1 MHTCLYSGTSS
12 GKPGHASRS
21 MAQKITQGPTTSCI
35 KFPAG
40 PDPCMEMLQA
50 TEAWNNFR
58 GFGFVSFA
66 VVKSILPS
74 LGKFLLQP
82 PSKSLYIMT

>member
-1 MHTCLYSGTSS
+1 
-12 GKPGHASRS
+12 